1 MANRVLIIGYGN
13 PGRLDDGLGPA
24 FAAALQELNLPGV
37 TVDSDYQLTVEDA
50 EQAAHYDAIIFV
62 DAAVRG
68 PEPFA
73 LRAVK
78 PTSEASFST
87 HSVEPG
93 AVLTLAEQLFGGRPA
108 AYALA
113 IRGYAFNGF
122 GEQLTPAAHRNLAA
136 ALSFMQDSLRQ
147 GGFKPAREL
156 DPELEPT
163 ARGAAAGNRTVELA
177 ATEDAN
183 RLN

>member
-1 MANRVLIIGYGN
+1 MENCVLVIGYGN

-24 FAAALQELNLPGV
+24 LAGALQALNLPGV

-50 EQAAHYDAIIFV
+50 ELVARHSVVIFA
-62 DAAVRG
+62 DAAVQG

-73 LRAVK
+73 LRAVS
-78 PTSEASFST
+78 PTDEASFSS

-93 AVLTLAEQLFGGRPA
+93 AVLTLAQLFGGRPA

-113 IRGYAFNGF
+113 IRGYEFNGF
-122 GEQLTPAAHRNLAA
+122 GEQLSPAARRNLAA
-136 ALSFMQDSLRQ
+136 AVRFMQDSLAK
-147 GGFKPAREL
+147 GGFTPAREL
-156 DPELEPT
+156 DPAL
-163 ARGAAAGNRTVELA
+163 GS
-177 ATEDAN
+177 ATRKIADVPEVTN